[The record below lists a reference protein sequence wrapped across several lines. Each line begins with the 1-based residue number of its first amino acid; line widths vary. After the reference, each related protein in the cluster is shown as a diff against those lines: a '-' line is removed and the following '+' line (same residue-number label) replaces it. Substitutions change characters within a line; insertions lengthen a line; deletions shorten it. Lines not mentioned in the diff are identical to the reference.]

1 VTSGSNVRVQIAVMS
16 TLPTGARQRLR
27 RAVVLTVLRRG
38 AVLAVLVVI
47 VEYLA
52 VPQLVGASRS
62 LDLLG

>member
-1 VTSGSNVRVQIAVMS
+1 MRVQIAVMS

-38 AVLAVLVVI
+38 AVLAVLVVV

-52 VPQLVGASRS
+52 APQLVGASRS

>member
-1 VTSGSNVRVQIAVMS
+1 MRVQIAVMS

>member
-1 VTSGSNVRVQIAVMS
+1 MRVQIAVMS

-38 AVLAVLVVI
+38 AVLAVLVVV